1 MNIGKYIFLV
11 LMALLVWGC
20 GDSASDKKELI
31 DFVPKDPVLVISIGN
46 SSAGQAAFETFKRDL
61 ASNNLFSAYKNT
73 QPYRYFSE
81 ANSLLH
87 HLKPASQSLFCIN
100 TPTDSTT
107 VYTFITRHTPQ
118 LFKTDSLK
126 NISVE
131 TLTYNNIS
139 LQRVTLND
147 QVAFTAVQDSIFI
160 ASSSQTVLQQI
171 LEGTTEKD
179 PTFKKIATLN
189 SGGEVTTMLR
199 AETVALNDSTL
210 VNFASWTALE
220 TQFTPDG
227 IAATGV
233 ALARDSVPQLL
244 SVFKGL
250 LPRQNEIAKVIPK
263 DAVGAVSF
271 TYNDAEQFYNN
282 LRTFNGVENTSTVNP
297 LFESVNEIG
306 LIQLSESK
314 AIALKSIDPML
325 TEESLLKYMSEH
337 SSFREETISSF
348 SEPALFTDAFAP
360 LVNDIAPVFVF
371 QLDQFF
377 IFSESE
383 AAAQEIIT
391 AFHSNTV
398 LQKSGYFERATAQL
412 STSSSLL
419 IYKMNGAISTAIASF
434 FNPAVKSEIAS
445 VSPKNF
451 PFAALQF
458 SYDRDFAHVN
468 LVCKELSKGIE
479 NPGGIT
485 QQVSAQLDYE
495 LLGPPQLFSNHRTQ
509 GTDIVV
515 QDIRN
520 TLYLISESGKILWTK
535 NLEGP
540 ILGKVHEVDL
550 LRNGKKQ
557 LAFVT
562 KNTFHVLD
570 RNGNAV
576 APFPL
581 KFKDNI
587 TQPLAVFD
595 YDNNRKYRFLV
606 TQGKNVL
613 MYDSSG
619 KIVNGFTFKKA
630 KTDIVLTPQHIRMG
644 NKDYIVIAESN
655 GTLNILSRVGKP
667 RVNVSKKFD
676 FSELPIAEEDNAF
689 VVIEKDRS
697 KIKIDQNGKT
707 STQTLD
713 VSSSYSFLIEGTT
726 KVTMD
731 DNKLRINGKLIEL
744 PFGIYSRPE
753 VFNAN
758 RETYVSV
765 TEMQENKVYVYTKAG
780 KLLNGFPV
788 FGSSIARLGNAS
800 KKGANSLV
808 VQGGPKEVVIYIL
821 K

>member
-1 MNIGKYIFLV
+1 MNIGKYIFFG
-11 LMALLVWGC
+11 LLVFLIWGC
-20 GDSASDKKELI
+20 GDGASEKKELI
-31 DFVPKDPVLVISIGN
+31 DFVPKDPVVVITIGN
-46 SSAGQAAFETFKRDL
+46 ASAGQSAFETFKRDL
-61 ASNNLFSAYKNT
+61 AGNNFLSAYKNT
-73 QPYRYFSE
+73 QAYRFFSE
-81 ANSLLH
+81 ENTLLH
-87 HLKPASQSLFCIN
+87 HLKPSSQSVFCIN

-107 VYTFITRHTPQ
+107 VFTFITRDSPQ

-131 TLTYNNIS
+131 TLSYNNLS

-147 QVAFTAVQDSIFI
+147 QVAFTAVQDSVFI

-171 LEGTTEKD
+171 LEGATEKD
-179 PTFKKIATLN
+179 PTFRKIATLN
-189 SGGEVTTMLR
+189 SGGEVTTLIR
-199 AETVALNDSTL
+199 AETVAITDSTT
-210 VNFASWTALE
+210 VNFASWTALD
-220 TQFTPDG
+220 TQFSTDG

-233 ALARDSVPQLL
+233 ALARDTVPQLL

-250 LPRQNEIAKVIPK
+250 LPRQNEIAKVIPTNAY
-263 DAVGAVSF
+263 DAVSF
-271 TYNDAEQFYNN
+271 TYNDAELFYNN
-282 LRTFNGVENTSTVNP
+282 LGTFRGVTNTTAVNP

-306 LIQLSESK
+306 VIRLADSK

-337 SSFREETISSF
+337 STFREETLSSF
-348 SEPALFTDAFAP
+348 SEPSLFTDAFAP
-360 LVNDIAPVFVF
+360 LVHTLAPKFVF

-377 IFSESE
+377 IFSETE
-383 AAAQEIIT
+383 AAAHEIIT

-398 LQKSGYFERATAQL
+398 LQKSEYFERATAQL

-419 IYKMNGAISTAIASF
+419 IYKMNGAISPAIASF
-434 FNPAVKSEIAS
+434 FASPESAEIAS
-445 VSPKNF
+445 VTPKQF

-458 SYDRDFAHVN
+458 SYDRDFAHVT

-485 QQVSAQLDYE
+485 QQASAQLDHE
-495 LLGPPQLFSNHRTQ
+495 LLGAPQLFSNHRTQ
-509 GTDIVV
+509 GNDIVV

-535 NLEGP
+535 SLEGP

-570 RNGNAV
+570 RNGSAV

-581 KFKDNI
+581 KFKDKI

-606 TQGKNVL
+606 VQGKDVL
-613 MYDSSG
+613 MYDSNG

-644 NKDYIVIAESN
+644 NKDYIVVAESN
-655 GTLNILSRVGKP
+655 GTLNILSRIGKP
-667 RVNVSKKFD
+667 RVTVSKKFD
-676 FSELPIAEEDNAF
+676 FSEIPIAEEDNAF
-689 VVIEKDRS
+689 VVIDKGRS
-697 KIKIDQNGKT
+697 KIKIDQNGNVA
-707 STQTLD
+707 TQNLD
-713 VSSSYSFLIEGTT
+713 VSSSYSFLIDGTT

-731 DNKLRINGKLIEL
+731 DNMLRINGKLLEL

-765 TEMQENKVYVYTKAG
+765 TETQENKVYVYTKTG

-800 KKGANSLV
+800 KKGVNCLV
-808 VQGGPKEVVIYIL
+808 VQGGPKEVVIYML